1 VWYASRVPQ
10 PSLADELKSLRIE
23 REEQPRRLPRWGAAA
38 VAVGI
43 VAIVAAVLWKVVAPR
58 IFVPEV
64 ETTAVALVSPAQA
77 QQLLVATGYVVPQR
91 QANISP
97 RIGGRVAELY
107 VEDGTVVK
115 KGQLIAVLED
125 ADYKAQLLQAK
136 ADVAA
141 AEARGKRAEAELFD
155 AQRAYDREKV
165 VQAKG
170 VSTPAAL
177 DQATAKRDG
186 AKAQLAATKS
196 ETQAAKAR
204 VEVARVN
211 LDNCYVRAPFDGR
224 ITQKLTDIGEI
235 VFGAMSAGTGGRG
248 GIASLADFSTLQV
261 EADVSESQVAK
272 LAIGT
277 PAEIVLDAFPDRR
290 YRGKVAEVR
299 PRVDRAKATVTVKVA
314 FVDEA
319 KDVLPDMGA
328 KVTFLAKELDEKQ
341 AQAAPI
347 PAVQADAV
355 VDRGESKV
363 LWVVGSDEQVRSVPV
378 VTGPAMGGLVALR
391 QGPAPGTKVVRKPDA
406 DLRPGMRVKEKQ

>member
-1 VWYASRVPQ
+1 MLVPTV
-10 PSLADELKSLRIE
+10 ADELKSLRIE
-23 REEQPRRLPRWGAAA
+23 REERPSRLPGWATAAIAGIVVIAILA
-38 VAVGI
+38 VA
-43 VAIVAAVLWKVVAPR
+43 WKVLAPR

-64 ETTAVALVSPAQA
+64 ETTAVSLVSPAQA

-97 RIGGRVAELY
+97 RIGGRVAKLF

-115 KGQLIAVLED
+115 KGQLLAVLED
-125 ADYKAQLLQAK
+125 ADFKAQVLQAK

-141 AEARGKRAEAELFD
+141 AKAREKRAEADLFE
-155 AQRAYDREKV
+155 AQHAYDREKM
-165 VQAKG
+165 VQSKG

-177 DQATAKRDG
+177 DQVTARLAG
-186 AKAQLAATKS
+186 AKAQLDAARS
-196 ETQAAKAR
+196 ETEAANAR

-211 LDNCYVRAPFDGR
+211 LANCYVRAPFDGR

-235 VFGAMSAGTGGRG
+235 VFGALSAGTGGRG

-272 LAIGT
+272 LAPGT

-290 YRGKVAEVR
+290 YRGRVAEVR

-314 FVDEA
+314 FVDEPR
-319 KDVLPDMGA
+319 DVLPDMGA
-328 KVTFLAKELDEKQ
+328 KVTFLTKELDA
-341 AQAAPI
+341 AQAKAAPVA
-347 PAVQADAV
+347 AVQSDAV
-355 VDRGESKV
+355 VEQGENKV
-363 LWVVGSDEQVRSVPV
+363 VWVVGGNDEVRMAPV
-378 VTGPAMGGLVALR
+378 VTGVAMGGLVALR
-391 QGPAPGTKVVRKPDA
+391 QGPPAGTKVVRRPNG